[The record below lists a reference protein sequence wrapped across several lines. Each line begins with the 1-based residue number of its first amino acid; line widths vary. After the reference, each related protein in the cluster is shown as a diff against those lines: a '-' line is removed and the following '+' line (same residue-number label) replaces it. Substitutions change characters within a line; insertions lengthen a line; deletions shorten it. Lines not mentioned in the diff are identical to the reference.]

1 MATANWFSSVRIP
14 AAIPR
19 RVNYGLADLR
29 GDVLGGITA
38 GGITLPVAIGYGVL
52 SGLGP
57 VAGLYGAV
65 AVGIFASL
73 FGGTRGLVYGPNT
86 AVTVTMGVVVAEY
99 ADSLA
104 EAASIGILAGL
115 IQMVFGLLGLG
126 RYASYIPTSLISGF
140 FTAFGILIIVKQS
153 FLALGGTTP
162 PGSVADNLAALPS
175 AVMDVNLQALALTAA
190 CIGVSVLWRGRLLR
204 LSPAPFITLVFG
216 ILIGVF
222 LFRGAP
228 VIGEIPSGLPSLQLS
243 AISVDFFL
251 RTVQPAFIM
260 ALLASVQT
268 FIWALRVDAITGTQ
282 HKPNREM
289 LAQGIGNVAAGS
301 TGGLAGSVAPGAF
314 ANAMS
319 GGRSPVAGLTAAGI
333 VLAAILFLGPVAKQ
347 IPFAVLAAILIIIGW
362 GMIDWRFIKRVHR
375 IPRSFAL
382 VMVLTFVLVLFAGLT
397 TAIVIGLVVAALTGS
412 RRLEGL
418 ETASV
423 VSVPLLDRA
432 VLQDSDWDE
441 DDDPFQA
448 HTGLVMFPDRV
459 TVASARELSRI
470 LRLDISGH
478 QYSIFDM
485 SRTIYL
491 DDSAAATMGDLV
503 GVAMARQ
510 SRTIIIAGMNQS
522 VSDTV
527 RSMGVLD
534 RVPDENLVTDVEE
547 AKRIIR
553 PLLLADRQ
561 GG

>member
-1 MATANWFSSVRIP
+1 MWERYLRLP
-14 AAIPR
+14 AVIPR
-19 RVNYGLADLR
+19 RIEYGLNDLR
-29 GDVLGGITA
+29 GDVFGGITA

-104 EAASIGILAGL
+104 EAATVGILAGL
-115 IQMVFGLLGLG
+115 IQMLFGLLGLG
-126 RYASYIPTSLISGF
+126 RYASYIPHSLISGF
-140 FTAFGILIIVKQS
+140 FTAFGVLIIVKQS

-162 PGSVADNLAALPS
+162 PGSIANNLAALPS

-204 LSPAPFITLVFG
+204 LSPAPFITLAFG
-216 ILIGVF
+216 ILVGVF

-228 VIGEIPSGLPSLQLS
+228 VIGEIPSGLPSLRLS
-243 AISVDFFL
+243 AISMDFFL
-251 RTVQPAFIM
+251 HAVQPAFIM

-289 LAQGIGNVAAGS
+289 FAQGIGNLAAGS

-362 GMIDWRFIKRVHR
+362 GMIDWRFVKRVHR

-382 VMVLTFVLVLFAGLT
+382 VMILTFVLVLFAGLT

-412 RRLEGL
+412 RRLESL

-423 VSVPLLDRA
+423 VSVPLLDHA
-432 VLQDSDWDE
+432 VLEESDWDE

-448 HTGLVMFPDRV
+448 HTGLVVFPDRV
-459 TVASARELSRI
+459 TVASSRELIRI
-470 LRLDISGH
+470 LWLDIRDH

-485 SRTIYL
+485 SRTVYM

-503 GVAMARQ
+503 GVAMAHQ
-510 SRTIIIAGMNQS
+510 ARTIIIAGMNQS

>member
-1 MATANWFSSVRIP
+1 M
-14 AAIPR
+14 
-19 RVNYGLADLR
+19 
-29 GDVLGGITA
+29 
-38 GGITLPVAIGYGVL
+38 LPVAMGYGVL

-104 EAASIGILAGL
+104 EAATIGILAGL

-126 RYASYIPTSLISGF
+126 RYASYIPNSLVSGF
-140 FTAFGILIIVKQS
+140 FTAFGTLIIVKQS

-162 PGSVADNLAALPS
+162 PGSVVDNVIALPS
-175 AVMDVNLQALALTAA
+175 AIREVNLEALALTAA
-190 CIGVSVLWRGRLLR
+190 CIGVAVLWRGKLLR

-216 ILIGVF
+216 ILAGAF
-222 LFRGAP
+222 LFRDAP

-243 AISVDFFL
+243 AFSLDFFL
-251 RTVQPAFIM
+251 HAAQPAFVM

-268 FIWALRVDAITGTQ
+268 FLWALRVDAITGSQ
-282 HKPNREM
+282 HRPNREM
-289 LAQGIGNVAAGS
+289 FAQGIGNVAAGS

-314 ANAMS
+314 ANALS

-333 VLAAILFLGPVAKQ
+333 VLAAILFLGPVAKH
-347 IPFAVLAAILIIIGW
+347 IPFAVLAGILIVIAW
-362 GMIDWRFIKRVHR
+362 GIIDWRFVKRLHR
-375 IPRSFAL
+375 IPSSYAL
-382 VMVLTFVLVLFAGLT
+382 VMIVTFVLVLFAGLT
-397 TAIVIGLVVAALTGS
+397 TAIVVGLVVAALTGS
-412 RRLEGL
+412 RRLESL

-423 VSVPLLDRA
+423 VSVPLLDRT
-432 VLQDSDWDE
+432 VLAEDDWDDE
-441 DDDPFQA
+441 DDPFLA
-448 HTGLVMFPDRV
+448 HSGLVVFPDRV

-470 LRLDISGH
+470 LRLDIRGH
-478 QYSIFDM
+478 QYTIFDM
-485 SRTIYL
+485 SRTVFL

-503 GVAMARQ
+503 DVALARQ

-534 RVPDENLVTDVEE
+534 RVPSENFAADVEE

-553 PLLLADRQ
+553 PLLLADRR
-561 GG
+561 GS

>member
-19 RVNYGLADLR
+19 GVNYGLADLR
-29 GDVLGGITA
+29 GDVFGGITA

-104 EAASIGILAGL
+104 EAATIGILAGL
-115 IQMVFGLLGLG
+115 IQMLFGLLGLG
-126 RYASYIPTSLISGF
+126 RYASYIPNSLISGF

-216 ILIGVF
+216 ILVGVF
-222 LFRGAP
+222 LFRDAP
-228 VIGEIPSGLPSLQLS
+228 VIGEIPSGLPSLQIS
-243 AISVDFFL
+243 AISLDFFL
-251 RTVQPAFIM
+251 RAMQPAFIM

-375 IPRSFAL
+375 IPRSFAF
-382 VMVLTFVLVLFAGLT
+382 VMILTFVLVLFAGLT

-432 VLQDSDWDE
+432 VLQDADWDE

-448 HTGLVMFPDRV
+448 HTGLVVFPDRV

-485 SRTIYL
+485 SRTVYL

>member
-1 MATANWFSSVRIP
+1 ML
-14 AAIPR
+14 R

-38 GGITLPVAIGYGVL
+38 GGISLPVAIGYGVL

-104 EAASIGILAGL
+104 EAATIGIMAGL

-126 RYASYIPTSLISGF
+126 RYASYIPNSLISGF
-140 FTAFGILIIVKQS
+140 FTAFGTLIIVKQS

-162 PGSVADNLAALPS
+162 PGSVADNLSALPS
-175 AVMDVNLQALALTAA
+175 AVMDVNLQALALTVA

-216 ILIGVF
+216 ILVGVF

-243 AISVDFFL
+243 AISLDFFL
-251 RTVQPAFIM
+251 HTVQPAFIM

-282 HKPNREM
+282 HRPNREM
-289 LAQGIGNVAAGS
+289 FAQGIGNVAAGS

-333 VLAAILFLGPVAKQ
+333 VLATILFLGPVAKQ

-362 GMIDWRFIKRVHR
+362 GMIDWRFIKRLHR

-432 VLQDSDWDE
+432 VLQDTDWDE

-448 HTGLVMFPDRV
+448 HTGLVVFPDRV

-534 RVPDENLVTDVEE
+534 RVPNENLVTDVEE